1 MTSQEAEKLQGASR
15 VLWGAEVWQVHVI
28 VRHTIIGR
36 TVEDRFSSQGVEG
49 ISLDF
54 QRPLPVPAGR
64 RKYDRFGSLKIDAE
78 YCGLRLQ
85 EARKVLAGNFD
96 AAERLLALTPELIGS
111 RLLEV
116 QVDAPGG
123 DTRFVFENGRMLVCF
138 PTSAQHST
146 GWEILLET
154 HNP

>member
-1 MTSQEAEKLQGASR
+1 MTSQDAEKLRGDSK
-15 VLWGAEVWQVHVI
+15 VLWGAEVWQIRVNVG
-28 VRHTIIGR
+28 HTINGGR
-36 TVEDRFSSQGVEG
+36 VDNRFSCQFVDG

-54 QRPLPVPAGR
+54 QRPLPVPEGR
-64 RKYDRFGSLKIDAE
+64 RKYDRFGSLKIVTE
-78 YCGLRLQ
+78 YCDLRLQ
-85 EARKVLAGNFD
+85 EERKVLAGDLD

-138 PTSAQHST
+138 PTSAQHGT
-146 GWEILLET
+146 GWEILLEA
-154 HNP
+154 